1 MRNNDTK
8 NAAREQANAL
18 MMKAFQEND
27 QEGYVTALN
36 QLMEAVEQDMRA
48 EYNEYMASVTDQQ
61 DCNILRA
68 RGVRQLTSNE
78 KKFYE
83 ALNNASK
90 MADPKMGLT
99 NIIMPE
105 TIIDAVFDEL
115 QTKHPLLAKIG
126 FTPTGGNIR
135 MLLNTNGYQEALW
148 GQLCA
153 EIVKEAM
160 SGFKEIDTGLF
171 KLSAFIP
178 VCKASLDLGYEWLD
192 NFVRQVL
199 YEMLANGLEN
209 GIVNGTGKD
218 QPIGMTR
225 DVSDGAAVVA
235 GVYPTKAKITV
246 NDFSTTTIG
255 NLLSM
260 IALDPNGKS
269 REVRDLILLVNPAD
283 YFGKVMPATTLMAP
297 DGSYRNDVLP
307 YPMEII
313 QTAAVKPGEAVL
325 GMGYKYF
332 AATGMSSKD
341 GRIEYSDQYQF
352 LEDNRV
358 YIIKLY
364 ANGFPMDN
372 NAFLYLDIS
381 GLRPAVLKVEQVTAP
396 DPSADATLSSLKIGA
411 LALSPNFAA
420 GTTTYTAAT
429 TNNSNV
435 VNAVPNN
442 AGATIEVKV
451 NDEVIANGTAA
462 TWKSGSNTVEITV
475 TAKDGTTTKKYT
487 VTVTKS

>member
-48 EYNEYMASVTDQQ
+48 EYSEYMASITDQQ
-61 DCNILRA
+61 DSNILRA

-115 QTKHPLLAKIG
+115 QTRHPLLAKIG

-269 REVRDLILLVNPAD
+269 REVRDVILLVNPAD

-396 DPSADATLSSLKIGA
+396 TASADATLAGLKIGA
-411 LALSPNFAA
+411 LALSPTFAA
-420 GTTTYTAAT
+420 ATTTYTAAT
-429 TNNSNV
+429 TNATNIISAMPA
-435 VNAVPNN
+435 NA
-442 AGATIEVKV
+442 AAEVAITV
-451 NDEVIANGTAA
+451 NDVAIPNGTAA
-462 TWKSGSNTVEITV
+462 TWTTGSNTVTVTV
-475 TAKDGTTTKKYT
+475 TAEDGTTTKTYT